1 LRLDINSVIV
11 SAAAWLLIVIA
22 STLLHCIKEANI
34 TEKIFLVLIF
44 FLFSSI
50 AFGNQGVN
58 RQFPVKIGGTVEF
71 HLETGGSVRV
81 ESWDKELLQVQV
93 RFEGRDDQYSQVDFT
108 ETSSGISIR
117 SRFNGPQMRIFS
129 SNLQFEIKL
138 PSKFNI
144 ALDSIGGGLIVHHLE
159 GSIKGKTGG
168 GNLDLRN
175 LKGTI
180 QLTTH
185 GGDVTLKDSE
195 VDGKITTWS
204 GQVLFENVRGDIKG
218 SSESDEVILR
228 NVERVSRRKE
238 TVGDEIRIKRVGGDI
253 NVPDARRGAWVETL
267 GGNIRIGA
275 GRRFVHATTNG
286 GDITIESVDG
296 WVKARTY
303 GGNITVNVI
312 EPVED
317 TEAQRE
323 IEITSHSGD
332 LRVVLP
338 QNFPAIFE
346 IELAYTIHSNR
357 NYEIISDFDLN
368 QEETKQWDYSRGTA
382 RRYIL
387 GSGSIGSGKHRI
399 KLNTING
406 NIYLK
411 ERN

>member
-1 LRLDINSVIV
+1 M
-11 SAAAWLLIVIA
+11 
-22 STLLHCIKEANI
+22 K
-34 TEKIFLVLIF
+34 KIFLVLIF

-50 AFGNQGVN
+50 AFGRQVVN
-58 RQFPVKIGGTVEF
+58 RQSPVKIGGTVEF
-71 HLETGGSVRV
+71 HLETGGSISV
-81 ESWDKELLQVQV
+81 ESGDKELLQVQV
-93 RFEGRDDQYSQVDFT
+93 RCEGRDDEYSQVDFT
-108 ETSSGISIR
+108 ETSSGISVR
-117 SRFNGPQMRIFS
+117 SRFNGHQMRRFVC
-129 SNLQFEIKL
+129 NLHFEIKL

-144 ALDSIGGGLIVHHLE
+144 ALDSIGGGLIVHHFE

-180 QLTTH
+180 QLTTN

-195 VDGKITTWS
+195 VDGKITTGG
-204 GQVLFENVRGDIKG
+204 GQVLFENVHGGIKG
-218 SSESDEVILR
+218 SSESGEVISR
-228 NVERVSRRKE
+228 NVERVSQTKE
-238 TVGDEIRIKRVGGDI
+238 TVGDEIRIKSIGGDI
-253 NVPDARRGAWVETL
+253 NVPAAPRGARVETL
-267 GGNIRIGA
+267 GGNIRIGVA
-275 GRRFVHATTNG
+275 RRFANATTNG
-286 GDITIESVDG
+286 GDIDIESVDG

-303 GGNITVNVI
+303 GGNITVNLI
-312 EPVED
+312 GPVED

-323 IEITSHSGD
+323 IEITSHRGD

-338 QNFPAIFE
+338 KNFPAIFE
-346 IELAYTIHSNR
+346 IELAYTIHSSQ
-357 NYEIISDFDLN
+357 NYKIVSDFDLN

>member
-1 LRLDINSVIV
+1 M
-11 SAAAWLLIVIA
+11 
-22 STLLHCIKEANI
+22 K
-34 TEKIFLVLIF
+34 KIFLVLIF

-50 AFGNQGVN
+50 AFGRQAVN

-71 HLETGGSVRV
+71 HLETGGSISV

-117 SRFNGPQMRIFS
+117 SRFNGPQMRVFS

-144 ALDSIGGGLIVHHLE
+144 ALDSVGGGLIVHHLE

-175 LKGTI
+175 LKGAI
-180 QLTTH
+180 QLTTG

-195 VDGKITTWS
+195 VDGKIATGG
-204 GQVLFENVRGDIKG
+204 GQVLFENVRGGIKG
-218 SSESDEVILR
+218 SSESGEVISR
-228 NVERVSRRKE
+228 NRERVSRTKE
-238 TVGDEIRIKRVGGDI
+238 AVGDEIQIKSNGGDI
-253 NVPDARRGAWVETL
+253 NVPAAPRGARVETL
-267 GGNIRIGA
+267 GGNIRIGVA
-275 GRRFVHATTNG
+275 RRFAHAATNG
-286 GDITIESVDG
+286 GDIDIESVDG

-312 EPVED
+312 GPVED

-323 IEITSHSGD
+323 INITSHRGD

-338 QNFPAIFE
+338 KNFPAIFE
-346 IELAYTIHSNR
+346 IELAYTIHSSR
-357 NYEIISDFDLN
+357 NYKIVSDFDLN
-368 QEETKQWDYSRGTA
+368 QEETEQWDYSRGTA

>member
-1 LRLDINSVIV
+1 M
-11 SAAAWLLIVIA
+11 
-22 STLLHCIKEANI
+22 
-34 TEKIFLVLIF
+34 EKVFLATIFLL
-44 FLFSSI
+44 SNSI
-50 AFGNQGVN
+50 AFSEQAID
-58 RQFPVKIGGTVEF
+58 RQFSVKIGGTMEIN
-71 HLETGGSVRV
+71 LETGGSIRV

-93 RFEGRDDQYSQVDFT
+93 RFEGRDDRYSQVDFT

-117 SRFNGPQMRIFS
+117 SRYNGPQMRIFS

-180 QLTTH
+180 QLTTN

-195 VDGKITTWS
+195 VDGKITTLG

-218 SSESDEVILR
+218 SSESGEVISR
-228 NVERVSRRKE
+228 NVERVSRPKE
-238 TVGDEIRIKRVGGDI
+238 TVGDEIRIKSLGGDI

-275 GRRFVHATTNG
+275 ARRFVHATTNG

-312 EPVED
+312 GPVGD

-346 IELAYTIHSNR
+346 IELAYTIHSSR
-357 NYEIISDFDLN
+357 NYKIISDFDLN

-382 RRYIL
+382 RRYFL
-387 GSGSIGSGKHRI
+387 GSGAIGSGKHRVR
-399 KLNTING
+399 LRTING
-406 NIYLK
+406 NIFLK
-411 ERN
+411 KRD